1 VLISIFLNIFRVL
14 SKYYF
19 YSFEF
24 RLRFTSKG
32 KKGPSDGFNFR
43 AISYYDIAN
52 NSIDRYLRMYTVG
65 YPTHESGCNPIS

>member
-1 VLISIFLNIFRVL
+1 VIFLNIFRVL

-43 AISYYDIAN
+43 ALILYMSDGQTKPV
-52 NSIDRYLRMYTVG
+52 LF
-65 YPTHESGCNPIS
+65 